1 MAGGNDDGVISRVI
15 VHRIDVGPIASRT
28 GADNVAEVPFLIK
41 LLQIARRKCLAGK
54 LRINVEAYC
63 TLIQCLDGGIAIRIQ
78 NIPQAPFVNN
88 IAVAVNFNDHVAHC
102 TNVTSVRTLEV

>member
-54 LRINVEAYC
+54 LRINVEA
-63 TLIQCLDGGIAIRIQ
+63 D
-78 NIPQAPFVNN
+78 
-88 IAVAVNFNDHVAHC
+88 
-102 TNVTSVRTLEV
+102 RT